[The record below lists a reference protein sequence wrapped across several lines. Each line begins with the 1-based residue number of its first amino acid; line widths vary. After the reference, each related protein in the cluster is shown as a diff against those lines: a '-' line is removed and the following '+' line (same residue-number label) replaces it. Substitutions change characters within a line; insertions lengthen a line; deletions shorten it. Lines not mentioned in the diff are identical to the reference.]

1 MTRYGVLA
9 MLGML
14 TLATPAWA
22 GGDRSSAPSSIV
34 MPVSNVVPASRV
46 LPSTTTPFPVTT
58 QPFPASRAVS
68 APLPSSLTAVPDN
81 RHRLDDRHRHR
92 PIVTTIVG
100 APAPQVTVVQQPVY
114 YQTIVA
120 APSECVSPGYW
131 AYRWVPYTT
140 TQTVWV
146 QGSWGADGTWTDS
159 HWETRPYSSGY
170 YDPYWVPGQ
179 PYAC

>member
-1 MTRYGVLA
+1 MIRYGVLA

-14 TLATPAWA
+14 TLASPAWA
-22 GGDRSSAPSSIV
+22 GGDRFSAPSTIV
-34 MPVSNVVPASRV
+34 MPVSNVVPASKV

-146 QGSWGADGTWTDS
+146 QGSWGADGTWADS